1 MFSFLNNVS
10 WKLKLTVSFLILA
23 CLVGIVG
30 FIGVK
35 NLTAIN
41 ANGSK
46 IYSNDLMA
54 MEELNRVRANF
65 LENRFSAI
73 LFYYTT
79 DKAKQQTIKQSISD
93 VSNGNTKDEDDY
105 DKKYGSGLSA
115 EEKQLFKNF
124 RDNQIEHRNI
134 RNKMFQL
141 VEAGNLTEAGK
152 VLDQFAQATDKS
164 LGDMDKLISSHERD
178 ASQRQIN
185 NQSNY
190 ERTLAIMFTLIGISV
205 LFALIIGLF
214 LSRNLTKRLA
224 NIIRIAEALGNEDL
238 TQQLKIYGSDEIGQL
253 GISINKA
260 TSNMEELVTAISDSC
275 QTMNAQSQELSATT
289 EELLA
294 SMQVIQQSSQQI
306 VQGSEELSASTE
318 EVGASSLEIQEFTK
332 QLATKADEGQ
342 HNAAG
347 IKERASNV
355 KNRGMRA
362 IHEAEI
368 LYKDKEV
375 NVKKALDEAKV
386 VEEIKVMA
394 ETIGSISE
402 QTNLLSLNA
411 SIEAARA
418 GEAGRGFS
426 VVADEVRKLAE
437 QSQLA
442 VGNIH
447 NVISVVQSAF
457 NNLIL
462 NTQEL
467 LGFIESKVRPDYE
480 AYAHTGT
487 QYEEDARFVNQMS
500 EELSSSTQAMSQ
512 VIAQISQAIQNVS
525 STAQES
531 ASSSEEISKSII
543 QTTMAIE
550 QVSQSAQAQ
559 VELSTKLSE
568 LVGRF
573 KL

>member
-1 MFSFLNNVS
+1 MTRFLNNLS

-23 CLVGIVG
+23 CLVGLIG

-35 NLTAIN
+35 NLTTIN

-73 LFYYTT
+73 LFYYTS
-79 DKAKQQTIKQSISD
+79 DKTKQQAIKQSISATSD
-93 VSNGNTKDEDDY
+93 SNTKDEDDY
-105 DKKYGSGLSA
+105 EKKYGASLST
-115 EEKQLFKNF
+115 EEMQLYKNF
-124 RDNQIEHRNI
+124 RNNQVDHRNI

-141 VEAGNLTEAGK
+141 VEEGNSVEAGK
-152 VLDQFAQATDKS
+152 LLDQFAQATDKS
-164 LGDMDKLISSHERD
+164 LGDMDKLISFHEQD
-178 ASQRQIN
+178 ANQRQVN

-190 ERTLAIMFTLIGISV
+190 ERTLTIMFSLIGISI
-205 LFALIIGLF
+205 LFALVIGLF
-214 LSRNLTKRLA
+214 LSRNLTKRLG
-224 NIIRIAEALGNEDL
+224 NIVRIAEALGNEDL
-238 TQQLKIYGSDEIGQL
+238 TQQLTIYGNDEIGQL

-294 SMQVIQQSSQQI
+294 TMQTIQQSSQQI
-306 VQGSEELSASTE
+306 VQGTEELSASTE
-318 EVGASSLEIQEFTK
+318 EVGASSMEIQEFTK
-332 QLATKADEGQ
+332 QLAIKADEGQ

-347 IKERASNV
+347 IKDRASDV
-355 KNRGMRA
+355 KNRGVRA
-362 IHEAEI
+362 IHEAES
-368 LYKDKEV
+368 LYRDKEA

-480 AYAHTGT
+480 AYARTGT
-487 QYEEDARFVNQMS
+487 QYEEDARFINQMS
-500 EELSSSTQAMSQ
+500 EDLSSSTQAMSR
-512 VIAQISQAIQNVS
+512 VITQISQAIQNVS
-525 STAQES
+525 ATAEES

-559 VELSTKLSE
+559 VQLSTKLSE

-573 KL
+573 KV